1 MLDEIPDLPSHAHST
16 APPMPSSADIAN
28 MLVRQKMQQE
38 LQNTREGILQREQAH
53 LQEVAKLNKML
64 EEMKLERKNDR
75 NHLQQKISMLQKV
88 KRMELTVYNSCT
100 LDIVSEGIGIEE
112 ALTMWQNRILC

>member
-28 MLVRQKMQQE
+28 ILVRQKMQQE
-38 LQNTREGILQREQAH
+38 LQNTREGILQLEQAH
-53 LQEVAKLNKML
+53 QQEVAKLNEML
-64 EEMKLERKNDR
+64 EEVKLERKNDR
-75 NHLQQKISMLQKV
+75 NQLQQKISMLQKV

-112 ALTMWQNRILC
+112 ALTMWLNRILC